1 MAGVPNAA
9 TSAAVKSVCNAVGTA
24 VASAFP
30 VGVPV
35 LAVRRRASLVNRAPA
50 FPPVQAWLA
59 SPAVPEVPLAVTGA
73 APLETADNARP
84 RPVVLA
90 TARPRTASE
99 LIVAFPK
106 GAPRIPQPFLD

>member
-9 TSAAVKSVCNAVGTA
+9 ASAAAKSVRNAVGTA

-30 VGVPV
+30 V
-35 LAVRRRASLVNRAPA
+35 LAVRRRASLVNQAPA
-50 FPPVQAWLA
+50 FPVVQAWLA